1 MGLRPE
7 MKGMVGDNDEVEVDD
22 AHHDDDD
29 DGDGDDDAHHEL
41 NAAAHLPGPDVP
53 GHELLHRPILL
64 LLVLEVHS
72 RDPVLVPVCQTDP
85 GNRFLSIT
93 EQCVVFVTNMYCSS
107 NLIYPLLQKS

>member
-7 MKGMVGDNDEVEVDD
+7 MKGMVDD
-22 AHHDDDD
+22 DDDDD
-29 DGDGDDDAHHEL
+29 DGDDDDDAHHEL
-41 NAAAHLPGPDVP
+41 DAAAHLPGPDIP

-93 EQCVVFVTNMYCSS
+93 EQCVVFVTNVHCLS
-107 NLIYPLLQKS
+107 NLIHPLLQKSFVRRTCSLS